1 MTTPLELFKAN
12 FNACQQRMTK
22 LAQSLEKTKSLLPLT
37 VLSVAHMTDEQEE
50 SIDALILRY
59 SQCVSMMQDH
69 LFRGIA
75 LIEQEDISNKSNRDK
90 TLLMERIGAIQ
101 SADAFGTA
109 TILRNKFAH
118 NYPEE
123 APDRVERMNLI
134 VLEATLV
141 LQTFQDLSHFVQ
153 AKSYIN

>member
-1 MTTPLELFKAN
+1 MTTTLELFKAN

-37 VLSVAHMTDEQEE
+37 VLSIAHMTDEQEE

-109 TILRNKFAH
+109 TVLRNKFAH

-123 APDRVERMNLI
+123 AADRVERMNLI

-153 AKSYIN
+153 AKGYIN